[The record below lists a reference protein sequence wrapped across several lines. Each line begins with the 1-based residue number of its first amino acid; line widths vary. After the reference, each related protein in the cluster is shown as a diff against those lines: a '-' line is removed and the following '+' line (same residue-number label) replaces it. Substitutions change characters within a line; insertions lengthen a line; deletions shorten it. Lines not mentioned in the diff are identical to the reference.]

1 MRRLVLWV
9 LLAGGC
15 ATSSASQPLSA
26 VDAYAGA
33 LRAGDFNRAYDLM
46 SARYRREHSREDF
59 IRMMKDSPQE
69 VRHTSARLTSSNR
82 RVEVAARFVYD
93 DLRDELPLVLE
104 SGGWRIASDPLEFYP
119 QDTPSHA
126 LRSFVRAVELRRY
139 DVVLRFVPNRWRQEM
154 NEGKIREQ
162 FEGEKREEVVQMMR
176 LLSAN
181 LENPIEQEG
190 DKARMPYGERYEVK
204 FLREDGVWKVADPD

>member
-1 MRRLVLWV
+1 LALLVV
-9 LLAGGC
+9 VGC
-15 ATSSASQPLSA
+15 ASSPASQPLSA
-26 VDAYAGA
+26 VDAYAAA
-33 LRAGDFNRAYDLM
+33 LRGGDFNRAYDLM

-59 IRMMKDSPQE
+59 VRMMRDSPQE
-69 VRHTSARLTSSNR
+69 VRHTASRLTSSNR
-82 RVEVAARFVYD
+82 RIDVSATFVYD

-119 QDTPSHA
+119 QDTPAHA
-126 LRSFVRAVELRRY
+126 LRSFVRAVELKRY

-176 LLSAN
+176 LLGAN
-181 LENPIEQEG
+181 LDNPIEQEG